1 MSGRKI
7 KERTKR
13 YETEYK
19 EDFMMAGVVAM
30 IAGLT
35 GCGTKKSAEKQQ
47 KLMWVILIM

>member
-19 EDFMMAGVVAM
+19 EDFYDGRSSSNDSGAYRMRN
-30 IAGLT
+30 
-35 GCGTKKSAEKQQ
+35 KEERRKNSRN
-47 KLMWVILIM
+47 